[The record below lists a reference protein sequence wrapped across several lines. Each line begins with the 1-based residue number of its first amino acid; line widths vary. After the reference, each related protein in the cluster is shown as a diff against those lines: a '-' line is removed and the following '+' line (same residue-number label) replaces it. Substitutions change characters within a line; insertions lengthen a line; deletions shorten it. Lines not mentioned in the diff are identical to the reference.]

1 MTGFDAAPSEIPP
14 FVGILLAGGRSTR
27 MGTDKAFL
35 SYCGRPLIDHVLSVV
50 GSCLPSCV
58 VVSGAGKTA
67 DAIPD
72 RWQDL
77 GPLGGIASVLA
88 ELQDTPPLALVVPV
102 DMPLMTGELLLRL
115 LREAATHSDAN
126 AIHFVGH
133 ELPAV
138 FRVGSTLRDALWTL
152 LHDDVPSR
160 DRSLRR
166 LLAKLDAR
174 GVAIGAANEA
184 FLNVNSPEEW
194 KKLVKEEGP

>member
-1 MTGFDAAPSEIPP
+1 MTGSDAAPAEIPP

-35 SYCGRPLIDHVLSVV
+35 LYRGRPLIDHMLSVFE
-50 GSCLPSCV
+50 SCSPSRV

-72 RWQDL
+72 RWPDL

-88 ELQDTPPLALVVPV
+88 ELQETPPLVLVVPI
-102 DMPLMTGELLLRL
+102 DMPLMTGDLLLRL

-126 AIHFVGH
+126 AIHFIGH
-133 ELPAV
+133 ELPAL
-138 FRVGSTLRDALWTL
+138 FRAGPTLRGALRTL
-152 LHDDVPSR
+152 LR
-160 DRSLRR
+160 DNVLARERSFRR
-166 LLAKLDAR
+166 LLAMLAAR
-174 GVAIGAANEA
+174 GIAEDISHEA

-194 KKLVKEEGP
+194 KKVAKGDVP